1 MRVLFIGDIVG
12 RKARNFAQEKIVELR
27 GQLQLDAVIVNVENA
42 AGGFGVT
49 PSICDDFFSAGA
61 DVLTTGNHIW
71 DKREII
77 SYISKSDRLLR
88 PLNMIKGTPGLGLTI
103 VKVNAGNVG
112 VANIMTNLFMTR
124 TDPVFEKLPDI
135 VNYLK
140 LNENVDFSLVDV
152 HGEASSEKMA
162 IANALD
168 GDVSA
173 VVGTHTHVPTADHQ
187 ILEKGTAY
195 ITDVGMSGDYDS
207 IIGMNKDE
215 ALNRFLYPNNKKTRL
230 EVSLG
235 EPTLCAVVIES
246 NDNGLSKSINPLRL
260 GGKLEQAF
268 LRT

>member
-12 RKARNFAQEKIVELR
+12 RKARNFAQQKIVELKD
-27 GQLQLDAVIVNVENA
+27 QLQLDATIVNVENA

-49 PSICDDFFSAGA
+49 PSICDDFFLAGA

-88 PLNMIKGTPGLGLTI
+88 PLNMIKGTPGLGMTI
-103 VKVNAGNVG
+103 VKVSAGSIG

-124 TDPVFEKLPDI
+124 TDPVFEKIPEI
-135 VNYLK
+135 VKNLK
-140 LNENVDFSLVDV
+140 LNHNVNFSLVDV

-168 GDVSA
+168 GQVSA

-195 ITDVGMSGDYDS
+195 ITDVGMSGDYNS
-207 IIGMNKDE
+207 VIGMEKE
-215 ALNRFLYPNNKKTRL
+215 AAISRFQFPNKKQPRL
-230 EVSLG
+230 TVADGS
-235 EPTLCAVVIES
+235 PTLCGVVINS
-246 NDNGLSKSINPLRL
+246 QKNGLAETIKPIRI
-260 GGKLEQAF
+260 GGVIDNIGI
-268 LRT
+268 